1 MSVTAPSDRRF
12 RRSQVPAAR
21 RRHLRA
27 RPWWRVVKIALL
39 VGLVAGAVSW
49 AAASAVNLPWLRVQH
64 VRVHGNQRVHAGE
77 VAALLEGITGQSL
90 LAVDLD
96 RWRSRLF
103 ASAWVADATLRR
115 RLPGTIDVELRE
127 RVPMGIARAGA
138 DLFLVDAAGTVIDEY
153 GPRYADCDLPII
165 DGIIVTP
172 VSVPPAIDRPRAQ
185 LVSRLLSELRTRPEL
200 ARRVSQIDAVNVHDV
215 HVILDGDLAVVRLG
229 ETRFVERLESYVSLQ
244 ATLREQVSDI
254 DYVDV
259 RFGERVYVGVA
270 QAAGPAPAVRSVPVP
285 ARHAAASTQR

>member
-27 RPWWRVVKIALL
+27 RPWWRVVKIAALL
-39 VGLVAGAVSW
+39 GLVAGAVSW

-138 DLFLVDAAGTVIDEY
+138 DLFLVDAAGTVIDEF

-172 VSVPPAIDRPRAQ
+172 VSVPPAIDRPRGQ
-185 LVSRLLSELRTRPEL
+185 LVSRLMSELRTRPEL
-200 ARRVSQIDAVNVHDV
+200 ARRVSQIDAVNLHDV
-215 HVILDGDLAVVRLG
+215 HVILDGDSAVVRLG
-229 ETRFVERLESYVSLQ
+229 ETQFVERLESYVSLQ
-244 ATLREQVSDI
+244 ATLREQVPDI

-270 QAAGPAPAVRSVPVP
+270 QAAGPAPGARGVPVP
-285 ARHAAASTQR
+285 ARHAAASKQR